1 MSEDCQICLSQ
12 AAKYTCPKCRVK
24 TCSLPCVQS
33 HKKLQS
39 CDGKRDKAGYI
50 AKKKYDM
57 ACLTSDY
64 CFLEDV
70 SRAADNATRDNAN
83 SPSLVHAN
91 TLHKPARPLSYMQH
105 LLTKECRS
113 RGTTVKFMSAGMKRH
128 DANQSMYRK
137 KDQTICWTVEW
148 TFVMGESAA
157 QIRVLDARV
166 DETCTL
172 KAALERLLADRPG
185 NTIQRH
191 NLKKFCSDSGDHS
204 VSVKL
209 LQEDI
214 PVNERMQ
221 GSGLDTNLTLR
232 QVLQDKTVI
241 EMPRFIVEIDG
252 TRPATTIQ

>member
-1 MSEDCQICLSQ
+1 
-12 AAKYTCPKCRVK
+12 
-24 TCSLPCVQS
+24 
-33 HKKLQS
+33 
-39 CDGKRDKAGYI
+39 
-50 AKKKYDM
+50 M
-57 ACLTSDY
+57 ACLTSGKALVLIRHELQAYQITRVLIEMIDY

-137 KDQTICWTVEW
+137 KVDVCYGRICSTDSR
-148 TFVMGESAA
+148 F
-157 QIRVLDARV
+157 R
-166 DETCTL
+166 C

>member
-1 MSEDCQICLSQ
+1 MREDCQICLSQ

-137 KDQTICWTVEW
+137 KVDVCYGRICSTDSRFRCKSGRNLYSQGCFGK
-148 TFVMGESAA
+148 TAG
-157 QIRVLDARV
+157 
-166 DETCTL
+166 
-172 KAALERLLADRPG
+172 RPTREY
-185 NTIQRH
+185 NTTSQS
-191 NLKKFCSDSGDHS
+191 KK
-204 VSVKL
+204 
-209 LQEDI
+209 
-214 PVNERMQ
+214 
-221 GSGLDTNLTLR
+221 
-232 QVLQDKTVI
+232 VLQ
-241 EMPRFIVEIDG
+241 
-252 TRPATTIQ
+252 